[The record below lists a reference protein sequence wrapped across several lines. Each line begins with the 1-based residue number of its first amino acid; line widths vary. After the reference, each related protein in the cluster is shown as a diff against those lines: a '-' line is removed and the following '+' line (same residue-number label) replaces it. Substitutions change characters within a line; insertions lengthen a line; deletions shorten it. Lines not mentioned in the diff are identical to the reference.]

1 VIRSDAMG
9 LAGLQMMVALPVAI
23 LLVAPVWL
31 IIRRIGF
38 SPWLSLLVLVPLVNL
53 VMLYYI
59 AFAEWPE
66 ASS

>member
-1 VIRSDAMG
+1 MG

>member
-1 VIRSDAMG
+1 MG
-9 LAGLQMMVALPVAI
+9 LVGLQMMVALPVAI